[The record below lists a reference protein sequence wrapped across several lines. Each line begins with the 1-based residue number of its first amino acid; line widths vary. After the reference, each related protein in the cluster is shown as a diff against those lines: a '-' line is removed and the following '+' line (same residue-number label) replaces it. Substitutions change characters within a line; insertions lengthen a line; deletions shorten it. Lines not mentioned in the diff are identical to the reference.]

1 MFTTA
6 SSESGFS
13 DVQTEE
19 EEEEDQ
25 IVCPEPVKTGLN
37 QTIEKAS
44 TIDSNQLE
52 TGICTKNEMSE
63 STLTIKAHEESVEES
78 QINSSDILSDISPQD
93 ILSDISPQD
102 ILSKDLTIP
111 VFIPSMDYVAG
122 VPPEFL
128 PPFFPSSDPVLRL
141 GLEGANES
149 SGNMPG
155 DENYEELYSKLIA
168 SAARSAALA
177 NRLAEIHR

>member
-13 DVQTEE
+13 DAQTEE
-19 EEEEDQ
+19 EEEEEDHSVCSEPSKTDSNQ
-25 IVCPEPVKTGLN
+25 I
-37 QTIEKAS
+37 IEAN
-44 TIDSNQLE
+44 TVPGSNQLE
-52 TGICTKNEMSE
+52 TGICTENEMSE
-63 STLTIKAHEESVEES
+63 STVTIKAPEESTEES
-78 QINSSDILSDISPQD
+78 QINDIPSSDILSDILPQD
-93 ILSDISPQD
+93 ILSN
-102 ILSKDLTIP
+102 DLTIP
-111 VFIPSMDYVAG
+111 IFVPPLDYVAG

-128 PPFFPSSDPVLRL
+128 PSFFPSEDPVLKL
-141 GLEGANES
+141 GLDGVNDASANV
-149 SGNMPG
+149 PV